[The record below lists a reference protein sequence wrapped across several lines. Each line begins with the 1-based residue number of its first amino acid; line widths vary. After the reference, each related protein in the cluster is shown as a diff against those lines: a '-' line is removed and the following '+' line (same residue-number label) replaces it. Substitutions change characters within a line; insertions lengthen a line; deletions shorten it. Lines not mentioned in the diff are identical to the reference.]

1 MQGVRVNKVE
11 IESGGAGHDKAFN
24 KIHKLQVART

>member
-1 MQGVRVNKVE
+1 MQGVPVNKVE
-11 IESGGAGHDKAFN
+11 IESGAGHDKAFN